1 MKIQNKIS
9 QNMLSKKDLK
19 EAMQSIKTDIKDALG
34 EQIHEEI
41 SKSFLENIAGIAEII
56 KENFSQ
62 MRESTQQNFDGLK
75 NDIAELKAKDD
86 LI

>member
-1 MKIQNKIS
+1 
-9 QNMLSKKDLK
+9 MLSQKDLK
-19 EAMQSIKTDIKDALG
+19 EAMKSIKSDIKDALG

-41 SKSFLENIAGIAEII
+41 SNIFLENIAGIAEII

>member
-9 QNMLSKKDLK
+9 QNMLSQKDLK
-19 EAMQSIKTDIKDALG
+19 EAMQSIKSDIKDALG